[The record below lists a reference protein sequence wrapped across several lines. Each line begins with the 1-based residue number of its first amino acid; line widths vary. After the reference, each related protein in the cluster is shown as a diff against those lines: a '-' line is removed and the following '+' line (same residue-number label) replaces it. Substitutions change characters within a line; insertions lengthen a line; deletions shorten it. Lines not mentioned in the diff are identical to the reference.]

1 MVGHCCC
8 HFFLGRPPIPP
19 FVAFVVIT
27 VTMMKLFIFLLL
39 LRLCIISLIFK
50 LEYNKYKNYCVDTK
64 KMTERRTKSVAYVQ
78 TIINFE

>member
-19 FVAFVVIT
+19 FVAFVVIP
-27 VTMMKLFIFLLL
+27 VTMMELFIFLL

-50 LEYNKYKNYCVDTK
+50 LEYNKYKNSSDDTK
-64 KMTERRTKSVAYVQ
+64 KMAEGRTKSVAHVQ
-78 TIINFE
+78 TIVNFE